1 MSSFGGTTTANG
13 PNGQSST
20 TEQAKE
26 KAQEG
31 AQQAKRTVRDQV
43 DQRSTEAGERV
54 GSTAQDMRS
63 VSEELRK
70 QGKDQPAKL
79 AEQAAHRAESLGDY
93 LKRTDGDT
101 ILRDVEDFGRQR
113 PWAAIVGGLA
123 LGFAASRFL
132 KASSSRR
139 YETSPSPATGT
150 RGLTAGAPT
159 SRTGLA
165 GDDVSG
171 GYGATPGLAGAGTGA
186 GTGLAG
192 AGTGTGTGT
201 GLAGTGASIGGNPAT
216 GTATDLPPRAPGTG
230 LYTDGERG
238 A

>member
-13 PNGQSST
+13 PSASSST

-54 GSTAQDMRS
+54 GTTAQDMRS

-79 AEQAAHRAESLGDY
+79 AEQAAQRAESLGDY

-113 PWAAIVGGLA
+113 PWALIAGGVA

-132 KASSSRR
+132 KASSTRR
-139 YETSPSPATGT
+139 YESSPSSNGT
-150 RGLTAGAPT
+150 RGLTAGPAT
-159 SRTGLA
+159 TRTA
-165 GDDVSG
+165 VTTDV
-171 GYGATPGLAGAGTGA
+171 YGPVGTGV
-186 GTGLAG
+186 GTG
-192 AGTGTGTGT
+192 
-201 GLAGTGASIGGNPAT
+201 GTGASIGGRPAT
-216 GTATDLPPRAPGTG
+216 GAATSLPPQAPGTG
-230 LYTDGERG
+230 LYTDGEARG

>member
-1 MSSFGGTTTANG
+1 MASPKSMSSFGGTTTANG
-13 PNGQSST
+13 PNASSST

-54 GSTAQDMRS
+54 GSTAQDIRS

-70 QGKDQPAKL
+70 QGKDQPAKI
-79 AEQAAHRAESLGDY
+79 AEQAAQRAESLGDY

-113 PWAAIVGGLA
+113 PWAVIAGGLA

-139 YETSPSPATGT
+139 YESSPSSNGT
-150 RGLTAGAPT
+150 RGLTAGPAT
-159 SRTGLA
+159 TRTA
-165 GDDVSG
+165 VTTDDV
-171 GYGATPGLAGAGTGA
+171 YGPVGTGA
-186 GTGLAG
+186 GTG
-192 AGTGTGTGT
+192 
-201 GLAGTGASIGGNPAT
+201 GTGASLGGTPAT
-216 GTATDLPPRAPGTG
+216 GAAPALPPRAPGTG
-230 LYTDGERG
+230 LYTDGEERG